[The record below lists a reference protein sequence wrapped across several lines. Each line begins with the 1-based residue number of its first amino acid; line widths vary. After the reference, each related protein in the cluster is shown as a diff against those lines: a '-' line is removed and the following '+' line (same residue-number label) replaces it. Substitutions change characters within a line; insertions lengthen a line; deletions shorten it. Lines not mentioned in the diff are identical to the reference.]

1 MSGVI
6 NPADSPYSLGGLSR
20 EKVARSL
27 ASVGNLD
34 ILTSN
39 VLALFCSVKCP
50 GKLILQT
57 YDLAITL
64 RNAGVTV
71 ISGFH
76 SPMEKECL
84 ALLLRGAQ
92 PVVVCPA
99 RSIERMRIPPEWKAP
114 LADGRLLVLSPFSEK
129 ERRATAHTAQLRN
142 QLVAALADQVFV
154 AHAAPGGKTEQFC
167 REILQAGKPVLT
179 LDDPNNAPFIA
190 LGAKP
195 FRPTDQ
201 ASPWPTLQIQN
212 VRPTS

>member
-6 NPADSPYSLGGLSR
+6 NRPDSPYSMGGLSR

-34 ILTSN
+34 ILKSN
-39 VLALFCSVKCP
+39 VLALFCSVRCP

-57 YDLAITL
+57 YDLAVAL

-84 ALLLRGAQ
+84 ALLLRGIQ
-92 PVVVCPA
+92 PVVGCPA
-99 RSIERMRIPPEWKAP
+99 RSIELMRIPPEWKAP
-114 LADGRLLVLSPFSEK
+114 LDDGRLLVLSPFEEK
-129 ERRATAHTAQLRN
+129 DRRATAHTAQVRN
-142 QLVAALADQVFV
+142 QLVATLVDEVFV

-167 REILQAGKPVLT
+167 RDILLAGKPVLT
-179 LDDPNNAPFIA
+179 RDDPDNANLIT
-190 LGAKP
+190 LGANP
-195 FRPTDQ
+195 IRPTDQ
-201 ASPWPTLQIQN
+201 LLTSSDTPETTP
-212 VRPTS
+212 VR